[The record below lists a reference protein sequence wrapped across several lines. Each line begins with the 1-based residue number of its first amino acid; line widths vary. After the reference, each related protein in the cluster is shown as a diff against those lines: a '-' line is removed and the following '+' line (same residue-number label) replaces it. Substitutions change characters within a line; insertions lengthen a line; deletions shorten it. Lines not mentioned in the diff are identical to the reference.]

1 MNILISREPVLNRSR
16 AITATRLI
24 IQSPPAPDVCAQIA
38 GELNRL
44 AEAWPAARTVFV
56 GLDGVA
62 PDVGLLDWQV
72 PQNAMIE
79 IPAAALGNP
88 ATLELMQR
96 LQQAGIR
103 QNLGYE
109 FLSAGFAVHI
119 GHQIGKMFA
128 SL

>member
-79 IPAAALGNP
+79 ISAPALGTP
-88 ATLELMQR
+88 ETLELMQR
-96 LQQAGIR
+96 LQQ
-103 QNLGYE
+103 QMVE
-109 FLSAGFAVHI
+109 KHI
-119 GHQIGKMFA
+119 MDLRAKA
-128 SL
+128 KVE